1 MNELASTTAL
11 DSFRTAIEDIAN
23 QLSMASE
30 KDFDVLIR
38 TEVHDPAI
46 EKLQLLCNF
55 ALHSAHKALEDV
67 RTSEARLRAVVDNAV
82 DSIIVSSETGI
93 IESANPAV
101 EGMFGYRPEELIGQN
116 VSILAS
122 EPHRQNHDGYLR
134 HYRETG
140 ASKIIGK
147 GREVVAQRKDKT
159 IFRVDLALNEVCE
172 DGVRKFVGILRDIS
186 AYKATEAKLHRSNEE
201 LQGLLYILGQCPV
214 TIVVTDT
221 EGKIEYVNPKF
232 TQSSGYTAEEV
243 IGKHARIIKSGEH
256 SEAFYAD
263 LWKTITAGK
272 EWRGE
277 FHNKKKNGELYWEV
291 ASISPVTNELGKI
304 THFVA
309 IKEDVTEK
317 RILES
322 QLTRAQKLESIGELA
337 SGIAHEI
344 NTPTQFAIH
353 NTHFLRSAFSRIV
366 PLLEKYRETIQ
377 AARAGGLDDEL
388 LDGAETFLK
397 KAKVEFLIEE
407 IPKAIDQ
414 AIEGLDRI
422 AKIVGSMK
430 EFSHPGSSEVMHTD
444 INHLLENT
452 IAVSKNEWKYVA
464 EVETEFDPGLPA
476 VPCFAGELNQVFL
489 NIIINA
495 AQAIAEGHGETEEIS
510 DAITIR
516 TKARNDCIE
525 IEIADTGSGIPE
537 SILEKIFDPFFT
549 TKEVGKGT
557 GQGLAIAHS
566 VIVDKHHGTI
576 SCRSEVGKGTTFTIS
591 LPLESEL
598 AAVGDM
604 K

>member
-1 MNELASTTAL
+1 M
-11 DSFRTAIEDIAN
+11 
-23 QLSMASE
+23 
-30 KDFDVLIR
+30 
-38 TEVHDPAI
+38 
-46 EKLQLLCNF
+46 
-55 ALHSAHKALEDV
+55 
-67 RTSEARLRAVVDNAV
+67 
-82 DSIIVSSETGI
+82 
-93 IESANPAV
+93 
-101 EGMFGYRPEELIGQN
+101 
-116 VSILAS
+116 
-122 EPHRQNHDGYLR
+122 
-134 HYRETG
+134 
-140 ASKIIGK
+140 
-147 GREVVAQRKDKT
+147 
-159 IFRVDLALNEVCE
+159 
-172 DGVRKFVGILRDIS
+172 
-186 AYKATEAKLHRSNEE
+186 
-201 LQGLLYILGQCPV
+201 
-214 TIVVTDT
+214 
-221 EGKIEYVNPKF
+221 
-232 TQSSGYTAEEV
+232 
-243 IGKHARIIKSGEH
+243 
-256 SEAFYAD
+256 
-263 LWKTITAGK
+263 
-272 EWRGE
+272 
-277 FHNKKKNGELYWEV
+277 
-291 ASISPVTNELGKI
+291 
-304 THFVA
+304 
-309 IKEDVTEK
+309 
-317 RILES
+317 
-322 QLTRAQKLESIGELA
+322 
-337 SGIAHEI
+337 
-344 NTPTQFAIH
+344 
-353 NTHFLRSAFSRIV
+353 
-366 PLLEKYRETIQ
+366 
-377 AARAGGLDDEL
+377 

-397 KAKVEFLIEE
+397 KAKVEFLIKE

-452 IAVSKNEWKYVA
+452 IAVSQNEWKYVA